1 MKQEYTW
8 EALFGRVVCFSLN
21 KAVTAWVAENNL
33 LTAYNVPR
41 NKTGYYYAQAHN
53 GIVLSHSDMH
63 HLRRSVTRPVFDDYC
78 LAAKRHHTRLTIA
91 KWSNIWYGTTTL
103 EVEATPCLGPRIVIK
118 QGTGRI
124 CKLKKEDF
132 IELLGHVGIKA
143 ELNWEKMEVDEH
155 IWESMDVDN

>member
-1 MKQEYTW
+1 MKQEYAW

-33 LTAYNVPR
+33 LLAYNVPR

-63 HLRRSVTRPVFDDYC
+63 DLRRSITRSAFSDHC
-78 LAAKRHHTRLTIA
+78 LPAKHHHSRLTIA

-132 IELLGHVGIKA
+132 IELLGQMGIKEEPA
-143 ELNWEKMEVDEH
+143 WEPMEVDEH

>member
-1 MKQEYTW
+1 MKQEYVW

-33 LTAYNVPR
+33 LLAYNVPR
-41 NKTGYYYAQAHN
+41 NKTGYCCAQAHN
-53 GIVLSHSDMH
+53 GIVLSHSDMY

-103 EVEATPCLGPRIVIK
+103 EVEETPCLGPRIVIK

-124 CKLKKEDF
+124 CKLKKDDF
-132 IELLGHVGIKA
+132 IELFGHVGIKT
-143 ELNWEKMEVDEH
+143 EPTWEPMEVDEH